1 MPVSD
6 GRLKGKMNIKV
17 FFRESDGHAYV
28 YSIAENEWI
37 AFPVFDTG
45 DPDWLNP
52 TAFSDINLNW
62 HDINKLKSW
71 LEEKEKE
78 L

>member
-1 MPVSD
+1 
-6 GRLKGKMNIKV
+6 MNIKI
-17 FFRESDGHAYV
+17 FFREYDGHAYV

-37 AFPVFDTG
+37 AFPVFKTG

-52 TAFSDINLNW
+52 TILSDINLNEE
-62 HDINKLKSW
+62 DLKQLQTW